1 MSLKADEDEHSIE
14 MHLPYVAKVMESQ
27 LGNFTIVPILVGS
40 LSTENEKIYGKLLA
54 KYLADSESVFIVSSD
69 FCHWGSR
76 FHYTFYEKSWGDIHE
91 SIDKLDHMG
100 MDIIETI
107 SPGDFTSYLKKY
119 GNTICGRHPIAVLL
133 NVSCLWILIFVCSW
147 FDHCSGCHGIEEK
160 VLRNIYYF
168 GKWSHVTKIRE
179 VCTIIP
185 MQISTWFIRIIC
197 ICIPQ
202 VSRRNSTS

>member
-40 LSTENEKIYGKLLA
+40 LSTENEKVYGKLLA
-54 KYLADSESVFIVSSD
+54 KYLADGDNIFVISSD

-76 FHYTFYEKSWGDIHE
+76 FHYTFYDKSWGGHIYE
-91 SIDKLDHMG
+91 SIDKLDKMG

-107 SPGDFTSYLKKY
+107 CPSDFSSYLKKY

-133 NVSCLWILIFVCSW
+133 NVSFWKSPC
-147 FDHCSGCHGIEEK
+147 
-160 VLRNIYYF
+160 NIMKTNYF
-168 GKWSHVTKIRE
+168 
-179 VCTIIP
+179 
-185 MQISTWFIRIIC
+185 FA
-197 ICIPQ
+197 
-202 VSRRNSTS
+202 N

>member
-1 MSLKADEDEHSIE
+1 MTLKADEDEHSIE
-14 MHLPYVAKVMESQ
+14 MHLPYIAKVMESQ

-54 KYLADSESVFIVSSD
+54 KYLADSENVFVVSSD

-76 FHYTFYEKSWGDIHE
+76 FHYTFYEKSWGDIYE

-107 SPGDFTSYLKKY
+107 SPSDFTSYLKKY

-133 NVSCLWILIFVCSW
+133 NVS
-147 FDHCSGCHGIEEK
+147 
-160 VLRNIYYF
+160 
-168 GKWSHVTKIRE
+168 
-179 VCTIIP
+179 IP
-185 MQISTWFIRIIC
+185 MLNYSY
-197 ICIPQ
+197 
-202 VSRRNSTS
+202 S